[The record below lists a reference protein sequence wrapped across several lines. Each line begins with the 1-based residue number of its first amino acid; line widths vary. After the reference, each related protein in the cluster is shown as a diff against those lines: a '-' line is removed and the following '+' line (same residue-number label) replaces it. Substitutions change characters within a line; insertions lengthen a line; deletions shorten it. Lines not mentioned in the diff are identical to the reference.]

1 MQSRC
6 LDAIKANVD
15 IHIGVFPVR
24 SSRQSSVVMCCS
36 AMQMTRLM
44 SAQAV
49 AMF

>member
-15 IHIGVFPVR
+15 IHIGVLEHRP
-24 SSRQSSVVMCCS
+24 SSVVMCCS
-36 AMQMTRLM
+36 AVQMTRLM